1 MGSFRS
7 DSTHVEVQPGK
18 LLGDEGGVHEYD
30 RESCVI
36 NSREPDTF
44 LRAAQLGVHF
54 RSTSPAEA
62 ESPDKRIR

>member
-7 DSTHVEVQPGK
+7 ASAHAEVQPGK
-18 LLGDEGGVHEYD
+18 LLGDEGCVHEYD

-54 RSTSPAEA
+54 QSAYPAEA
-62 ESPDKRIR
+62 ESPDT